1 MPALDA
7 ADDRVMLCGSPATA
21 RDLKK
26 VLQSRGFHEGNTSTP
41 GDYVV
46 ERAFAEQ

>member
-1 MPALDA
+1 
-7 ADDRVMLCGSPATA
+7 ML
-21 RDLKK
+21 RDLEQIFEASG
-26 VLQSRGFHEGNTSTP
+26 LRGGNTSTP